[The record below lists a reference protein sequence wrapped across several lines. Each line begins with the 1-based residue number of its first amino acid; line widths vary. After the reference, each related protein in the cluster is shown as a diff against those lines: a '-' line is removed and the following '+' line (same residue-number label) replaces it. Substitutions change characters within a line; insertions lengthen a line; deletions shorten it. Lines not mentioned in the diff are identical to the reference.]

1 MTYNPSDDGMKSYY
15 AAIEAKRER
24 GDAHYPSRSPIKRKE
39 IIGSCELYLGDCLE
53 ILPLLERVDSII
65 TDPPFEKEAHTA
77 VRRTQASI
85 RTDTPAELG
94 FDAITEETRL
104 AVPLWAAGNCS
115 GWLLAFCQVEAV
127 SAWRDAMEA
136 AGLKY
141 KRGMA
146 WVKPDS
152 SPQFNGQGPAQGYEC
167 IASAW
172 CGSGI
177 SRWNGGGRRGV
188 FTHLTNQPD
197 RDGRHPTEKPVPLM
211 RELVGLFTGPGQVV
225 LDPFM
230 GSGTTAL
237 GCIKTGRR
245 FVGIE
250 RDPVHFQTAVERI
263 EDAVSRPDLFIESS
277 KPPEPE
283 QVSLFGG
290 PA

>member
-1 MTYNPSDDGMKSYY
+1 MSNP
-15 AAIEAKRER
+15 I
-24 GDAHYPSRSPIKRKE
+24 RKE
-39 IIGSCELYLGDCLE
+39 VQIGNARLLLGDCME
-53 ILPLLERVDSII
+53 ILPTLGGVDAVI

-77 VRRTQASI
+77 VRRTQKSI
-85 RTDTPAELG
+85 RDDKPAELG
-94 FDAITEETRL
+94 FAAITEETRS
-104 AVPLWAAGNCS
+104 AVPAWAKEHCS

-127 SAWRDAMEA
+127 AVWRDAMEA

-152 SPQFNGQGPAQGYEC
+152 SPQFNGQMPAQGYEC

-172 CGSGI
+172 CGKGI

-197 RDGRHPTEKPVPLM
+197 RDGRHPTEKPIPLM
-211 RELVGLFTGPGQVV
+211 RELVGLFTDAGDLV

-230 GSGTTAL
+230 GSGSTAI

-245 FVGIE
+245 FIGIE
-250 RDPVHFQTAVERI
+250 QDETHFATACERVRKAYAQP
-263 EDAVSRPDLFIESS
+263 DMFVSPRS
-277 KPPEPE
+277 PEPV
-283 QVSLFGG
+283 QQPLFGG
-290 PA
+290 EAA